1 LKSTS
6 IKKVTIIGAGTM
18 GEGIAQVFA
27 QKGMQVWLVDQH
39 VDILNKCQAHIKANL
54 EMFHE
59 YQLIHEATSA
69 IAARI
74 TPTTNLRDALTDPEF
89 VVETISEVL
98 EIKKQLYSE
107 LDDLPA
113 DVIIAS
119 NTSSIPITQIT
130 EDMKSSQRVI
140 GVHYFN
146 PPHIMPLVEI
156 HRGQNTAD
164 EIFETTYQLM
174 LSVGKKPILVRK
186 VVPGF
191 IVNRITGA
199 MMREIYHLLEE
210 GIVSPE
216 DLDTAIKS
224 STGFKQ
230 AWIGP
235 MELEDMAG
243 LDTAV
248 RVHARTYPTL
258 DSSIAPSQLLVQKVN
273 NNELGVKTGK
283 GWLDYGGKTKEEL
296 MDRTNRMLLQ
306 QLVIFKSRD
315 NIKT

>member
-1 LKSTS
+1 
-6 IKKVTIIGAGTM
+6 
-18 GEGIAQVFA
+18 
-27 QKGMQVWLVDQH
+27 
-39 VDILNKCQAHIKANL
+39 
-54 EMFHE
+54 MFHE
-59 YQLIHEATSA
+59 YKLIHEAPSA
-69 IAARI
+69 ITARI
-74 TPTTNLRDALTDPEF
+74 TPTTNLCDALNDPQF

-98 EIKKQLYSE
+98 EIKKQLYRE
-107 LDDLPA
+107 LDHLPA

-130 EDMKSSQRVI
+130 EEMKSSQRVI

-156 HRGQNTAD
+156 HLGKNTTD
-164 EIFETTYQLM
+164 EIVETTHQLM

-186 VVPGF
+186 VIPGF

-243 LDTAV
+243 LDIAI
-248 RVHARTYPTL
+248 RVHTRTYPTL
-258 DSSIAPSQLLVQKVN
+258 DNRTAPSQLLVQKVN
-273 NNELGVKTGK
+273 NHELGIKTGK
-283 GWLDYGGKTKEEL
+283 GWLDYGGETREEV

-306 QLVIFKSRD
+306 QLVIFKSRE